1 MKNVIFNI
9 FIVSILSGCFSR
21 EIRPIY
27 SLNTFFVGSAFE
39 YDAPSLVNNYLATLI
54 KSNEKKRIELIDL
67 NLRKAIFLPGVN
79 VPNSYPISVSV
90 SSKAR
95 RLAFIRSNQ
104 NDNQVFVLF
113 RRSGKIRKIN
123 TRSDAEPF
131 KVSISAS
138 GEKLAI
144 QFLRNGKSFVQIIR
158 LES

>member
-1 MKNVIFNI
+1 
-9 FIVSILSGCFSR
+9 
-21 EIRPIY
+21 
-27 SLNTFFVGSAFE
+27 
-39 YDAPSLVNNYLATLI
+39 
-54 KSNEKKRIELIDL
+54 
-67 NLRKAIFLPGVN
+67 
-79 VPNSYPISVSV
+79 